1 MWMRPE
7 KAASFSPS
15 SGESCARHQQDSGSK
30 EMSCRR
36 FCRKLY
42 SFQPF
47 QKFSVMN
54 NDRKFFRFQQRLCLL
69 HPSNLGCS
77 FGSSSRCL
85 FCSQPTHPSFDFLG
99 PILLGTSF
107 FHISTETSP
116 KQAFFPV
123 FGKKCCSSLVC
134 SMSGFDGF
142 GLAKYWGVHVTCLES
157 YIIWIGTHWI

>member
-30 EMSCRR
+30 EMSCHQ

-42 SFQPF
+42 SFQSF
-47 QKFSVMN
+47 NQFSVMN

-85 FCSQPTHPSFDFLG
+85 FCSQPTHPSFDCLG

-107 FHISTETSP
+107 FFTFRQ
-116 KQAFFPV
+116 KLLQNKRFFPFSGRNV
-123 FGKKCCSSLVC
+123 VAVWCAQCQALMDLGWLSIEE
-134 SMSGFDGF
+134 SMS
-142 GLAKYWGVHVTCLES
+142 LAWRV
-157 YIIWIGTHWI
+157 I